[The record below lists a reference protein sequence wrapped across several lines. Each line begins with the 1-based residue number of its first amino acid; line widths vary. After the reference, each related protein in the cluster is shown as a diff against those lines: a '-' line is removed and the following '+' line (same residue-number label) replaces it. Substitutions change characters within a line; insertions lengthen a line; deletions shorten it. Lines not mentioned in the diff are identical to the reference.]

1 MVVTDAPRNTIP
13 GFARDARTA
22 IPGALP
28 LRALPLLTVAR
39 ALLPAAGS
47 VAVTTTTTG
56 LQWQR
61 RGWAEWGKSN
71 GKSDDRNVQGG
82 IHQHR
87 EILLAKA

>member
-28 LRALPLLTVAR
+28 LLALPLLTVAC
-39 ALLPAAGS
+39 ALLPAASS
-47 VAVTTTTTG
+47 VAVSTTTG

-61 RGWAEWGKSN
+61 RGWAERGKCN

>member
-1 MVVTDAPRNTIP
+1 MVVTDAPRNAIP
-13 GFARDARTA
+13 GFTRHARTA
-22 IPGALP
+22 VPGALT
-28 LRALPLLTVAR
+28 LLALSLLAVPG
-39 ALLPAAGS
+39 ALLPAAGT
-47 VAVTTTTTG
+47 VAVSTTTG

-61 RGWAEWGKSN
+61 RGWAERGKCN